1 MEVDTTETLSTL
13 NDSSATE
20 GSTYE
25 DTIPS
30 ATVRRRRADSQPS
43 PVRNGSKRKGGET
56 ESLKRS
62 LRIKANGNGAMT
74 TTSVSRDE
82 FGFAIPSGAGTGP
95 GPGSKAAQRRQPV
108 VTHKKS
114 LARAKPSVNSDG
126 EVISEDMDSENV
138 KKKRKTKRTPTKRTS
153 TVVKD
158 DGLVQNEKING
169 GKTRVTRADTMD
181 ASVSFRSSRNA
192 MNDIAESLK
201 TAKRKG

>member
-1 MEVDTTETLSTL
+1 MDVDTTETLSTL

-30 ATVRRRRADSQPS
+30 ATVRRRRVDSQPS
-43 PVRNGSKRKGGET
+43 PVRNGSKRKGGEA

-62 LRIKANGNGAMT
+62 LRIKANGSGNGNGT
-74 TTSVSRDE
+74 NLSRDE
-82 FGFAIPSGAGTGP
+82 FGFAIPSGTGT

-138 KKKRKTKRTPTKRTS
+138 KKKRKTKKIPTKRS
-153 TVVKD
+153 SVVKD
-158 DGLVQNEKING
+158 DGPVQNEKTSG
-169 GKTRVTRADTMD
+169 GKTRITRSDTMD
-181 ASVSFRSSRNA
+181 ASVSLRSSRSA
-192 MNDIAESLK
+192 MIDVAESLK